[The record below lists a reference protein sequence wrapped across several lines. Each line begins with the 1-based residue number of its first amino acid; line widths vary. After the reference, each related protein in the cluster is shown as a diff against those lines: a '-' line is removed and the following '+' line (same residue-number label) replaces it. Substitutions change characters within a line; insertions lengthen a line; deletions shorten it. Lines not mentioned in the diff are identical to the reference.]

1 MLFVHPA
8 HRGPTSQGTPRAAR
22 MPAER
27 SAQNPERSD
36 GPGSAHREPRTTAPA
51 SQPAPAADDRAGR
64 ALARQA
70 PRRIG
75 RFPRVTIRHG
85 GRAVC
90 LPLVME
96 GWKEVTGDVDVRFAS
111 HPRWLQLARTVVEE
125 CCSGFEIA
133 PSSVRDLVIAVG
145 EAVSNVMRHGYGGDR
160 TRPVRVLC
168 RCDGGA
174 VEVEV
179 WDRGCRFDPIAHP
192 VPPLD
197 RRSRG
202 GRGLYLIR
210 STVDEVKYTREEG
223 WNRLRL
229 RKRLPIAAVA
239 GERGLRVP

>member
-1 MLFVHPA
+1 
-8 HRGPTSQGTPRAAR
+8 
-22 MPAER
+22 
-27 SAQNPERSD
+27 
-36 GPGSAHREPRTTAPA
+36 
-51 SQPAPAADDRAGR
+51 
-64 ALARQA
+64 
-70 PRRIG
+70 
-75 RFPRVTIRHG
+75 
-85 GRAVC
+85 
-90 LPLVME
+90 ME
-96 GWKEVTGDVDVRFAS
+96 GWKEVAGDIDVRFAS

-168 RCDGGA
+168 RCEGGA

-210 STVDEVKYTREEG
+210 STVDEVEYTREEG

-229 RKRLPIAAVA
+229 KKRLPIAAVA
-239 GERGLRVP
+239 GERGMRVP